1 MIYVMAVILTQ
12 TEQRERRREGK
23 GGRRK
28 QGRNKNRILQ
38 QNATIQNSSPDPI
51 MGGVDGGDLQVVW
64 EEDFEK
70 SIEEMVKQVRNNS
83 ALSKNKCVVDRQ
95 LWMSNTRSLS
105 PWSYR

>member
-1 MIYVMAVILTQ
+1 MIYVMLGLVAR
-12 TEQRERRREGK
+12 TEQKERRKDGK

-28 QGRNKNRILQ
+28 QGRTNNRILQ
-38 QNATIQNSSPDPI
+38 QNSTLQNSSPDPVL
-51 MGGVDGGDLQVVW
+51 GGVDGGDLQMVS

-95 LWMSNTRSLS
+95 LWMSNSRSLS